1 MKNLRTKLSYTLY
14 ILLVAFLFTS
24 CDVYPL
30 HTVVEGNQAMIVY
43 KIKKI
48 DTGLSKNGNYI
59 YAVTDASGAGWK
71 LQSTKVYAIGDT
83 LKIDKL

>member
-24 CDVYPL
+24 CDGYPI
-30 HTVVEGNQAMIVY
+30 HTVVEGDQAMIVY
-43 KIKKI
+43 KMEKI
-48 DTGLSKNGNYI
+48 DAGLSKNGKYI
-59 YAVTDASGAGWK
+59 YAVTDASGTGWK
-71 LQSTKVYAIGDT
+71 LKSDKVFAVGDT